1 MRAAFSYHRAIA
13 PMMWMLVALMAVEML
28 VVHALLAFWW
38 PRVALVLTLV
48 SLGTMAWLVRAIRS
62 FRHLPVLIDG
72 DRLVLRAGRLR
83 SVTVERARIVGLRA
97 TEWTHAETRAREVL
111 NLALIAF
118 PNVWIDLA
126 EPLAIGRRRIVAVAH
141 RLDDPAAFAAALSS
155 QP

>member
-1 MRAAFSYHRAIA
+1 M
-13 PMMWMLVALMAVEML
+13 
-28 VVHALLAFWW
+28 
-38 PRVALVLTLV
+38 ALVLTLV

-62 FRHLPVLIDG
+62 FQHLPVLIDG

-83 SVTVERARIVGLRA
+83 SVTVERARIAGLRA

-126 EPLAIGRRRIVAVAH
+126 EPLATGRRRRIVAVAH
-141 RLDDPAAFAAALSS
+141 RLDDPAGFAAALSS